1 MLQESVTRGYYVT
14 ITTVAPMSSTLFRAI
29 SKKKEQSQEALNL
42 KTENA
47 YCLEKRTE
55 QNVYKIHLEGKTT

>member
-14 ITTVAPMSSTLFRAI
+14 ITTVAMSSTLFRAI

-55 QNVYKIHLEGKTT
+55 QNVYKIQLEGKTT